1 MLLYT
6 FFKINAKV
14 NDVLS
19 TFDNVLICNLTI
31 SIYNL
36 ISR

>member
-19 TFDNVLICNLTI
+19 TFDGMLIYIFAI